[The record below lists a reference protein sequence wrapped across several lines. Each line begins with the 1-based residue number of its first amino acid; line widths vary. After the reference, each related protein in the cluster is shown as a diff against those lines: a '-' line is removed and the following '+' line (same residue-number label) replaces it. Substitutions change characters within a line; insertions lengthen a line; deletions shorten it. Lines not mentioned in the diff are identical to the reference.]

1 MDVKT
6 PYTQRSTEMR
16 EAPSSSP
23 LDSNIPSPT
32 SDSKASTASR
42 RNYGPSTKQPTSTV
56 KRLHT
61 HRTSS
66 SSTNSPIASR
76 ESSPVRLHVRTPSAT
91 RPGGPPPRSRH
102 NSQDI
107 SPSRSASNH
116 HPPSAAA
123 IQRALSAQK
132 TPPLNHV
139 ASEPSIRAPIPQKP
153 LVTSEIRD
161 GPRWPV
167 SPRIRSP
174 PPPRQ
179 SSLLSP
185 RRIDQDLP
193 AINVQ
198 RTSPT
203 AEQRVEGRSA
213 TENESEENLLTPG
226 MRTPARG
233 VSGGSSTLETVQE
246 ISQPN
251 TPSFELDGAIDRASN
266 ATPTLPTEHDLM
278 DGPSIETIKSRPTI
292 VTNESGSESG
302 GKGGDSKMKNITAT
316 ACRPGPLKSF
326 SGPTAGRG
334 KPSGE
339 GSVKNMTVE
348 TETVSSIPQIAL
360 ATGAGGLGVGGSLR
374 AKQST
379 ETIRPRKEKKKARKA
394 PSVTSGTGE
403 QLISRSRLHHHH
415 STRSI
420 SSAYSAR
427 SPDKACGQGPSPRK
441 GSIDSMSP
449 ERTVSEISS
458 RRPSLNLYSAAVL
471 LTRQRPASSKA
482 DIFEAK
488 VASAVDEANSSDS
501 EETFV
506 YESNPPEQ
514 ERPRR
519 FHSRTPSATSMASQ
533 VDARSGL
540 RSMMDT
546 GGHSVAMK
554 KSMKFA
560 NSYNSAGPEMS
571 TEDDGKGT
579 ARSNLGRGTAH
590 HHFSR
595 WGRAGGN
602 GHASLFDNESPFPN
616 AAKSKFTVNPSRQ
629 GSRPTSP
636 RVVNSAR
643 MSLAGSGS
651 GKRTS
656 PIISAYDLDD
666 AADDERTP
674 LISSTVRSARSSRIR
689 RGGAP
694 SRHNEHQRQNR
705 SFCARFAGCMFL
717 SLLILMVV
725 SGAVVFMF
733 ATTQPLANVKVLALK
748 NILASEQDVIVD
760 LQVMARNP
768 NLVAVTIDSMDMV
781 IFAKSKYAGTDSEWW
796 TQPSGRLSW
805 RRGAKQ
811 RRDDPID
818 DPPADGDPNT
828 NPNLEIG
835 HIYYFESPL
844 IFEGSPFQHVSS
856 VSLGEMRILKP
867 GNQTEPRGSER
878 WGRVLQHE
886 FDLIVRGTLKYTLP
900 LSSKARSVGVEGR
913 ATVKPNAADQDPDNV
928 HIIDETHH

>member
-1 MDVKT
+1 MNDK
-6 PYTQRSTEMR
+6 PYIQKSAEMR
-16 EAPSSSP
+16 ETPSPSP
-23 LDSNIPSPT
+23 LDTNIPSPT
-32 SDSKASTASR
+32 SDSKSSTTASKR
-42 RNYGPSTKQPTSTV
+42 SYDTSSRPTV
-56 KRLHT
+56 KRLQT
-61 HRTSS
+61 NRTSS
-66 SSTNSPIASR
+66 ATNSPIGSR
-76 ESSPVRLHVRTPSAT
+76 ESSPVRPQLIRNTSAARSGTPS
-91 RPGGPPPRSRH
+91 RSRK

-107 SPSRSASNH
+107 SPSRSTSNQY
-116 HPPSAAA
+116 PPSAAA
-123 IQRALSAQK
+123 IQRVLSAQK
-132 TPPLNHV
+132 TPSFNHV
-139 ASEPSIRAPIPQKP
+139 ASESSIRTPIPQKP
-153 LVTSEIRD
+153 LVTSEVRD

-174 PPPRQ
+174 PPRQ
-179 SSLLSP
+179 NSLLSP
-185 RRIDQDLP
+185 RRTDQDFP

-198 RTSPT
+198 RTSPA
-203 AEQRVEGRSA
+203 AEQRTEGKSA
-213 TENESEENLLTPG
+213 ADSEPEENLLTPG

-251 TPSFELDGAIDRASN
+251 TPSFELDGAIDRSSN
-266 ATPTLPTEHDLM
+266 GNPTLPTGQDLM
-278 DGPSIETIKSRPTI
+278 DGASVDMLKKPMIIT
-292 VTNESGSESG
+292 TNESGSESG
-302 GKGGDSKMKNITAT
+302 GKGDNKMKNITPT
-316 ACRPGPLKSF
+316 TSRPGPPKSF
-326 SGPTAGRG
+326 SGPSAGRG

-339 GSVKNMTVE
+339 GSAKNMTVE

-360 ATGAGGLGVGGSLR
+360 ATGAGGLGANGSLR

-379 ETIRPRKEKKKARKA
+379 ETIRPRKEKKKSRKA
-394 PSVTSGTGE
+394 PSVTSGT
-403 QLISRSRLHHHH
+403 
-415 STRSI
+415 
-420 SSAYSAR
+420 
-427 SPDKACGQGPSPRK
+427 
-441 GSIDSMSP
+441 
-449 ERTVSEISS
+449 
-458 RRPSLNLYSAAVL
+458 
-471 LTRQRPASSKA
+471 ASSKA

-533 VDARSGL
+533 IDARNGL
-540 RSMMDT
+540 RSMMDN
-546 GGHSVAMK
+546 GNHSVAMK

-560 NSYNSAGPEMS
+560 NSSYNNAPQEMS

-579 ARSNLGRGTAH
+579 SRSNLGRGTAH

-595 WGRAGGN
+595 WGRNGGN

-616 AAKSKFTVNPSRQ
+616 AAKSKFPAHPNRQ

-643 MSLAGSGS
+643 MSNAN

-656 PIISAYDLDD
+656 PISSGYDLDD

-674 LISSTVRSARSSRIR
+674 LIPSTIRSARSSRIR
-689 RGGAP
+689 RGNAP
-694 SRHNEHQRQNR
+694 SSRHIEHQRQNR
-705 SFCARFAGCMFL
+705 SFFARFAGCMFL
-717 SLLILMVV
+717 SLLILLVV
-725 SGAVVFMF
+725 AGAVVFLF

-748 NILASEQDVIVD
+748 NILASEQDVIID
-760 LQVMARNP
+760 LQVIAQNP

-796 TQPSGRLSW
+796 AQPSGRLSW
-805 RRGAKQ
+805 RRGSKHK
-811 RRDDPID
+811 RDDPID
-818 DPPADGDPNT
+818 DPPVDNDPNT

-835 HIYYFESPL
+835 HIYDFESPL
-844 IFEGSPFQHVSS
+844 IFEGSPFQHISS
-856 VSLGEMRILKP
+856 VSVGEMRILKP

-878 WGRVLQHE
+878 WGRALQHE
-886 FDLIVRGTLKYTLP
+886 FELIVRGTLKYTLP

-913 ATVKPNAADQDPDNV
+913 ATVKPNAADQDPDNI
-928 HIIDETHH
+928 HIIDGTHHLFD

>member
-1 MDVKT
+1 MDDKS
-6 PYTQRSTEMR
+6 YTQNTAEMR
-16 EAPSSSP
+16 ETPSPSP
-23 LDSNIPSPT
+23 LDTNIPSPT
-32 SDSKASTASR
+32 SDSKPFASSR
-42 RNYGPSTKQPTSTV
+42 RNYDTSTKPTV
-56 KRLHT
+56 KRLQT
-61 HRTSS
+61 NRASS
-66 SSTNSPIASR
+66 ATNSPIGSR
-76 ESSPVRLHVRTPSAT
+76 ESSPVRPQLRNPSAVRSGTPS
-91 RPGGPPPRSRH
+91 RSRK

-107 SPSRSASNH
+107 SPSRSTSSQ

-123 IQRALSAQK
+123 LQRGLSAQK
-132 TPPLNHV
+132 LPTLNHV

-174 PPPRQ
+174 PPRQ

-185 RRIDQDLP
+185 RKTEQEIP

-203 AEQRVEGRSA
+203 AEQRAEGKSA
-213 TENESEENLLTPG
+213 AESESEENLLTPG

-251 TPSFELDGAIDRASN
+251 TPSFELDGAIDTTTNGS
-266 ATPTLPTEHDLM
+266 PPLPTEQDLM
-278 DGPSIETIKSRPTI
+278 DGASVETLKKPTI

-302 GKGGDSKMKNITAT
+302 GKGDGKMKNTTPTAT
-316 ACRPGPLKSF
+316 RTGPPKSF
-326 SGPTAGRG
+326 SGPAAARG

-339 GSVKNMTVE
+339 GSAKNMTVE

-360 ATGAGGLGVGGSLR
+360 ATGAGGLVSASLR

-379 ETIRPRKEKKKARKA
+379 ETIRPRKEKKKSRKA
-394 PSVTSGTGE
+394 PSVTSGT
-403 QLISRSRLHHHH
+403 
-415 STRSI
+415 
-420 SSAYSAR
+420 
-427 SPDKACGQGPSPRK
+427 
-441 GSIDSMSP
+441 
-449 ERTVSEISS
+449 
-458 RRPSLNLYSAAVL
+458 
-471 LTRQRPASSKA
+471 ASSKA

-533 VDARSGL
+533 IDARNGL
-540 RSMMDT
+540 RSMMDSSN
-546 GGHSVAMK
+546 HSVAMK

-560 NSYNSAGPEMS
+560 NSYNSAGQEMS

-595 WGRAGGN
+595 WGRNGGN

-616 AAKSKFTVNPSRQ
+616 AAKSKFSANPTRQ

-636 RVVNSAR
+636 RVVNTAR
-643 MSLAGSGS
+643 MSMGGNANGR
-651 GKRTS
+651 KTS
-656 PIISAYDLDD
+656 PISSGYDLDD

-674 LISSTVRSARSSRIR
+674 LIPSTIRSTRSSRIR
-689 RGGAP
+689 RGNAP
-694 SRHNEHQRQNR
+694 SSRHMEHQRNNR
-705 SFCARFAGCMFL
+705 SFIARSAGCMFV
-717 SLLILMVV
+717 SLLLLLVAAGLV
-725 SGAVVFMF
+725 AFLF
-733 ATTQPLANVKVLALK
+733 ATTQPLANVKVLALR
-748 NILASEQDVIVD
+748 NILASEQDVIID
-760 LQVMARNP
+760 LQVTAQNP

-796 TQPSGRLSW
+796 TQPPTKFSW
-805 RRGAKQ
+805 RRGFKH
-811 RRDDPID
+811 RRDDPIN
-818 DPPADGDPNT
+818 DPPMDDDPNT

-835 HIYYFESPL
+835 HVYNFESPL
-844 IFEGSPFQHVSS
+844 IFEGSPFKPTSS
-856 VSLGEMRILKP
+856 VSI
-867 GNQTEPRGSER
+867 ER

-900 LSSKARSVGVEGR
+900 LSSKAKSIGVEGR

-928 HIIDETHH
+928 HIIDGTHHLFD

>member
-1 MDVKT
+1 MDDKS
-6 PYTQRSTEMR
+6 YTQKPAEMR
-16 EAPSSSP
+16 ETPSSP

-32 SDSKASTASR
+32 SDSKPFASSR
-42 RNYGPSTKQPTSTV
+42 RNYDTSTKPTV
-56 KRLHT
+56 KRLQT
-61 HRTSS
+61 NRASS
-66 SSTNSPIASR
+66 ATNSPIGSR
-76 ESSPVRLHVRTPSAT
+76 ESSPVRPQLRNPSAVRSGTPS
-91 RPGGPPPRSRH
+91 RSRK

-107 SPSRSASNH
+107 SPSRSTSSQ

-123 IQRALSAQK
+123 IQRGLSAQK
-132 TPPLNHV
+132 LPTLNHV

-174 PPPRQ
+174 PPRQ

-185 RRIDQDLP
+185 RKTEQEIP

-203 AEQRVEGRSA
+203 AEQRAEGKSA
-213 TENESEENLLTPG
+213 ADSESEENLLTPG

-251 TPSFELDGAIDRASN
+251 TPSFELDGAIDTTTQGS
-266 ATPTLPTEHDLM
+266 PTLPAEQDLM
-278 DGPSIETIKSRPTI
+278 DGASVETLKKPTI

-302 GKGGDSKMKNITAT
+302 GKGDNKMKNTTPTAT
-316 ACRPGPLKSF
+316 RTGPPKSF
-326 SGPTAGRG
+326 SGPAAARG

-339 GSVKNMTVE
+339 GSAKNMTVE

-360 ATGAGGLGVGGSLR
+360 ATGAGGLVNGSLR

-379 ETIRPRKEKKKARKA
+379 ETIRPRKEKKKSRKA
-394 PSVTSGTGE
+394 PSVTSGT
-403 QLISRSRLHHHH
+403 
-415 STRSI
+415 
-420 SSAYSAR
+420 
-427 SPDKACGQGPSPRK
+427 
-441 GSIDSMSP
+441 
-449 ERTVSEISS
+449 
-458 RRPSLNLYSAAVL
+458 
-471 LTRQRPASSKA
+471 ASSKA

-533 VDARSGL
+533 IDARNGL
-540 RSMMDT
+540 RSMMDSSN
-546 GGHSVAMK
+546 HSVAMK

-560 NSYNSAGPEMS
+560 NSYNSAGQEMS

-595 WGRAGGN
+595 WGRNGGN

-616 AAKSKFTVNPSRQ
+616 AAKSKFSANPTRQ

-636 RVVNSAR
+636 RVVNTAR
-643 MSLAGSGS
+643 MSMGGNVN
-651 GKRTS
+651 GRKTS
-656 PIISAYDLDD
+656 PISSGYDLDD

-674 LISSTVRSARSSRIR
+674 LIPSTIRSTRSSRIR
-689 RGGAP
+689 RGNAP
-694 SRHNEHQRQNR
+694 SSRHMEHQRNNR
-705 SFCARFAGCMFL
+705 SFIARFAGCMFV
-717 SLLILMVV
+717 SLLLLLVAAGLV
-725 SGAVVFMF
+725 AFLF
-733 ATTQPLANVKVLALK
+733 ATTQPLANVKVLALR
-748 NILASEQDVIVD
+748 NILASEQDVIID
-760 LQVMARNP
+760 LQVTAQNP

-796 TQPSGRLSW
+796 AQPPTKFSW
-805 RRGAKQ
+805 RHGFKH
-811 RRDDPID
+811 RRDDPIN
-818 DPPADGDPNT
+818 DPPMDDDPNT

-835 HIYYFESPL
+835 HIYNFESPL
-844 IFEGSPFQHVSS
+844 IFEGSPFKPTSS
-856 VSLGEMRILKP
+856 VSIGEMRILKP

-900 LSSKARSVGVEGR
+900 LSSKARSIGVEGR
-913 ATVKPNAADQDPDNV
+913 ATVKPNAADQDPDNIHV
-928 HIIDETHH
+928 IDGTHHLFD

>member
-1 MDVKT
+1 MDDKT

-16 EAPSSSP
+16 ETPSPSQ

-32 SDSKASTASR
+32 SDSKPAKASR
-42 RNYGPSTKQPTSTV
+42 RNYEPSARPTV
-56 KRLHT
+56 RRLQS
-61 HRTSS
+61 HRASS
-66 SSTNSPIASR
+66 ATNSPIASR
-76 ESSPVRLHVRTPSAT
+76 ESSPVRPLLRTTSAARSGT
-91 RPGGPPPRSRH
+91 HSRSRN

-123 IQRALSAQK
+123 LQRVLSAQK
-132 TPPLNHV
+132 APTLNHV

-161 GPRWPV
+161 GSRWPV

-174 PPPRQ
+174 PPRQ
-179 SSLLSP
+179 NSLKSP
-185 RRIDQDLP
+185 RRTDQDLP
-193 AINVQ
+193 AINVP
-198 RTSPT
+198 RISPT
-203 AEQRVEGRSA
+203 AESRVEGKPAADS
-213 TENESEENLLTPG
+213 EPEENLLTPG

-233 VSGGSSTLETVQE
+233 MSGGSSTLETVQE

-251 TPSFELDGAIDRASN
+251 TPSFELDGAVDRASN
-266 ATPTLPTEHDLM
+266 GPTTVSTEHDLM
-278 DGPSIETIKSRPTI
+278 DGASIEAIKSRPTI

-302 GKGGDSKMKNITAT
+302 GKGDSKMKNITPTTSRSGA
-316 ACRPGPLKSF
+316 LKSF
-326 SGPTAGRG
+326 SGPAAGRG

-339 GSVKNMTVE
+339 GSAKNMTVE
-348 TETVSSIPQIAL
+348 TETVSSIPQVTL
-360 ATGAGGLGVGGSLR
+360 ATGAGGLGTSGSLR

-379 ETIRPRKEKKKARKA
+379 ETIRPRKEKKKTRKA
-394 PSVTSGTGE
+394 PSVTSGT
-403 QLISRSRLHHHH
+403 
-415 STRSI
+415 
-420 SSAYSAR
+420 
-427 SPDKACGQGPSPRK
+427 
-441 GSIDSMSP
+441 
-449 ERTVSEISS
+449 
-458 RRPSLNLYSAAVL
+458 
-471 LTRQRPASSKA
+471 ASSKA

-533 VDARSGL
+533 IDARNGL
-540 RSMMDT
+540 RSLMDS

-590 HHFSR
+590 HHYSR

-616 AAKSKFTVNPSRQ
+616 AAKSKFSANTSRQ

-643 MSLAGSGS
+643 MSLAGNGNS
-651 GKRTS
+651 KRSS
-656 PIISAYDLDD
+656 PISSAYDLDD

-674 LISSTVRSARSSRIR
+674 LIPSTVRSARSSRIR

-694 SRHNEHQRQNR
+694 RHIEHQRQNR

-781 IFAKSKYAGTDSEWW
+781 IFAKSRYAGTDSEWW
-796 TQPSGRLSW
+796 TQPTGRISW
-805 RRGAKQ
+805 RRGSKQ
-811 RRDDPID
+811 KRDDPID
-818 DPPADGDPNT
+818 DPPVDDDPNT

-835 HIYYFESPL
+835 HIYDFESPL

-886 FDLIVRGTLKYTLP
+886 FDLIIRGTLKYTLP
-900 LSSKARSVGVEGR
+900 LSSKARSIGVEGR

-928 HIIDETHH
+928 HIGDGTHHLFD

>member
-1 MDVKT
+1 MDDK
-6 PYTQRSTEMR
+6 PYIQKSAEMR
-16 EAPSSSP
+16 ETPSPSP
-23 LDSNIPSPT
+23 LDTNIPSPT
-32 SDSKASTASR
+32 SDPKSSTIASR
-42 RNYGPSTKQPTSTV
+42 RTYDTSSRPTV
-56 KRLHT
+56 RRLQT
-61 HRTSS
+61 NRTSS
-66 SSTNSPIASR
+66 ATNSPIGSR
-76 ESSPVRLHVRTPSAT
+76 ESSPVRPQLRNTTSAARSGTPS
-91 RPGGPPPRSRH
+91 RSRK

-107 SPSRSASNH
+107 SPSRSTSNQY
-116 HPPSAAA
+116 PPSAAA
-123 IQRALSAQK
+123 IQRVLSAQK
-132 TPPLNHV
+132 TPHFNHV
-139 ASEPSIRAPIPQKP
+139 ASEASIRTPIPQKP
-153 LVTSEIRD
+153 LVTSEVRD

-174 PPPRQ
+174 PPRQ
-179 SSLLSP
+179 NSLLSP
-185 RRIDQDLP
+185 RRTEPDFP

-198 RTSPT
+198 RTSPA
-203 AEQRVEGRSA
+203 AEPRVEGKSA
-213 TENESEENLLTPG
+213 ADSEPEENLLTPG

-251 TPSFELDGAIDRASN
+251 TPSFELDGAIDGGSHEN
-266 ATPTLPTEHDLM
+266 PTLPTGQDLM
-278 DGPSIETIKSRPTI
+278 DGASVDVLKKPVIIT
-292 VTNESGSESG
+292 TNESGSESG
-302 GKGGDSKMKNITAT
+302 GKGDNKMKNITPT
-316 ACRPGPLKSF
+316 TSRPGPPKSF
-326 SGPTAGRG
+326 SGPSAGRG

-360 ATGAGGLGVGGSLR
+360 ATGAGGLGANGSLR

-379 ETIRPRKEKKKARKA
+379 ETIRPRRDKKKSRKA
-394 PSVTSGTGE
+394 PSVASGT
-403 QLISRSRLHHHH
+403 
-415 STRSI
+415 
-420 SSAYSAR
+420 
-427 SPDKACGQGPSPRK
+427 
-441 GSIDSMSP
+441 
-449 ERTVSEISS
+449 
-458 RRPSLNLYSAAVL
+458 
-471 LTRQRPASSKA
+471 ASSKA

-533 VDARSGL
+533 IDARNGL
-540 RSMMDT
+540 RSMMDN
-546 GGHSVAMK
+546 GSHSVAMK

-560 NSYNSAGPEMS
+560 NSSYNSAPQEMS

-579 ARSNLGRGTAH
+579 SRSNLGRGTAH

-595 WGRAGGN
+595 WGRNGGN

-616 AAKSKFTVNPSRQ
+616 AAKSKFSAHPSRQ

-643 MSLAGSGS
+643 MSNAN

-656 PIISAYDLDD
+656 PISSGYDLDD

-674 LISSTVRSARSSRIR
+674 LIPSTIRSARSSRIR
-689 RGGAP
+689 RGNAP
-694 SRHNEHQRQNR
+694 SSRHIEHQRQSR
-705 SFCARFAGCMFL
+705 SFFARFAGCMFL
-717 SLLILMVV
+717 SLLILLVV
-725 SGAVVFMF
+725 AGAVVFLF

-748 NILASEQDVIVD
+748 NILASEQDVIID
-760 LQVMARNP
+760 LQVIAQNP

-796 TQPSGRLSW
+796 TQPSGRISW
-805 RRGAKQ
+805 RRGTKQ
-811 RRDDPID
+811 KRDDPID
-818 DPPADGDPNT
+818 DPPVDDDPNT

-835 HIYYFESPL
+835 HIYDFESPL
-844 IFEGSPFQHVSS
+844 IFEGSPFQRISS
-856 VSLGEMRILKP
+856 VSVGEMRILKP

-886 FDLIVRGTLKYTLP
+886 FELIVRGTLKYTLP

-913 ATVKPNAADQDPDNV
+913 VTVKPNAADQDPDNI
-928 HIIDETHH
+928 HIIDGTHHLFD

>member
-1 MDVKT
+1 
-6 PYTQRSTEMR
+6 MR
-16 EAPSSSP
+16 ETSSPSSP
-23 LDSNIPSPT
+23 LDTIIPSPT
-32 SDSKASTASR
+32 SDSRPPATTSR
-42 RNYGPSTKQPTSTV
+42 RTYDPSTKPTVRRLQP
-56 KRLHT
+56 
-61 HRTSS
+61 HRAASA
-66 SSTNSPIASR
+66 TNSPIGSR
-76 ESSPVRLHVRTPSAT
+76 ESSPVRPQLRTASAARTSGPS
-91 RPGGPPPRSRH
+91 RSRK

-107 SPSRSASNH
+107 SPSRSASSQ

-123 IQRALSAQK
+123 LQRVLSAQK
-132 TPPLNHV
+132 APTLNHV
-139 ASEPSIRAPIPQKP
+139 ASESSIRAPIPQKP

-174 PPPRQ
+174 PPRQ

-185 RRIDQDLP
+185 RKTDQDLP

-203 AEQRVEGRSA
+203 AEQRAEGKPA
-213 TENESEENLLTPG
+213 ADNESEENLLTPG

-251 TPSFELDGAIDRASN
+251 TPSFELDGAIDSASN
-266 ATPTLPTEHDLM
+266 GTPALPTEQDTM
-278 DGPSIETIKSRPTI
+278 DGASAEILKSKPTI

-302 GKGGDSKMKNITAT
+302 GKGDTKMKSVTPTAS
-316 ACRPGPLKSF
+316 RSGPPKSF
-326 SGPTAGRG
+326 SGPAGRG
-334 KPSGE
+334 KPPGE
-339 GSVKNMTVE
+339 GSAKNMTVE

-360 ATGAGGLGVGGSLR
+360 TTGPGGLGASGSLR

-379 ETIRPRKEKKKARKA
+379 ETIRPRREKKKTRKA

-403 QLISRSRLHHHH
+403 HSISRSRLHHHH
-415 STRSI
+415 SMRSI

-427 SPDKACGQGPSPRK
+427 SPDKACGQGPSPCQ
-441 GSIDSMSP
+441 GSADPMSP
-449 ERTVSEISS
+449 ERKVSEMSS

-533 VDARSGL
+533 IDARNGL
-540 RSMMDT
+540 RSMMDSSV
-546 GGHSVAMK
+546 HSVAMK

-560 NSYNSAGPEMS
+560 NSFNNATPEMS
-571 TEDDGKGT
+571 TEDDGIGT

-595 WGRAGGN
+595 WGRPGGN

-616 AAKSKFTVNPSRQ
+616 AAKSKFSTNPSRQ

-636 RVVNSAR
+636 RVLNSAR
-643 MSLAGSGS
+643 MSLGGNGN
-651 GKRTS
+651 GKKSS
-656 PIISAYDLDD
+656 PITSTYDLDD

-674 LISSTVRSARSSRIR
+674 LIPSTVRSARSSRIR
-689 RGGAP
+689 RGGVLP
-694 SRHNEHQRQNR
+694 SRHMEHQRQNR
-705 SFCARFAGCMFL
+705 SFCARFAGCLFV
-717 SLLILMVV
+717 SLLILMVM
-725 SGAVVFMF
+725 SGAVAFMF
-733 ATTQPLANVKVLALK
+733 ATTQPLSNVKVLALK
-748 NILASEQDVIVD
+748 NILASEQDVIID
-760 LQVMARNP
+760 IQVMAKNP

-796 TQPSGRLSW
+796 TRPSGRFSW

-818 DPPADGDPNT
+818 DPPVGDDPNT

-835 HIYYFESPL
+835 HIYDFESPL
-844 IFEGSPFQHVSS
+844 IFEGSPFQHLSS

-900 LSSKARSVGVEGR
+900 LSSRARSVGVEGR

-928 HIIDETHH
+928 HSIDETHHLFD

>member
-1 MDVKT
+1 MDDKS
-6 PYTQRSTEMR
+6 YTQKPAEMR
-16 EAPSSSP
+16 ETPSSP

-32 SDSKASTASR
+32 SDSKPFASSR
-42 RNYGPSTKQPTSTV
+42 RNYDTSTKPTV
-56 KRLHT
+56 KRLQT
-61 HRTSS
+61 NRASS
-66 SSTNSPIASR
+66 ATNSPIGSR
-76 ESSPVRLHVRTPSAT
+76 ESSPVRPQLRNPSAVRSGTPS
-91 RPGGPPPRSRH
+91 RSRK

-107 SPSRSASNH
+107 SPSRSTSSQ
-116 HPPSAAA
+116 HPPAL
-123 IQRALSAQK
+123 QRGFSAQK
-132 TPPLNHV
+132 LPTLNHV

-174 PPPRQ
+174 PPRQ

-185 RRIDQDLP
+185 RKTEHEIP

-203 AEQRVEGRSA
+203 AEQRADGKSA
-213 TENESEENLLTPG
+213 AESESEENLLTPG

-251 TPSFELDGAIDRASN
+251 TPSFELDGAIDTTTHES
-266 ATPTLPTEHDLM
+266 PTLPTEQDLM
-278 DGPSIETIKSRPTI
+278 DGASVETLKKPTI

-302 GKGGDSKMKNITAT
+302 GKGDTKMKNTTPTAT
-316 ACRPGPLKSF
+316 RTGPPKSF
-326 SGPTAGRG
+326 SGPAAARG

-339 GSVKNMTVE
+339 GSAKNMTVE

-360 ATGAGGLGVGGSLR
+360 ATGAGGLANGSLR

-379 ETIRPRKEKKKARKA
+379 ETIRPRKEKKKSRKA

-403 QLISRSRLHHHH
+403 QSISRSRLLHHH

-427 SPDKACGQGPSPRK
+427 SPDRACGQGPSPRK
-441 GSIDSMSP
+441 GSMDSTSP
-449 ERTVSEISS
+449 ERTLSEISS
-458 RRPSLNLYSAAVL
+458 RRPSLNLYSASLL

-533 VDARSGL
+533 IDARNGL
-540 RSMMDT
+540 RSMMDSSN
-546 GGHSVAMK
+546 HSVAMK

-560 NSYNSAGPEMS
+560 NSYNSAGQEMS

-595 WGRAGGN
+595 WGRNGGN

-616 AAKSKFTVNPSRQ
+616 AAKSKFAANSSRQ

-636 RVVNSAR
+636 RVVNTAR
-643 MSLAGSGS
+643 MSMGGNVN
-651 GKRTS
+651 GRKTS
-656 PIISAYDLDD
+656 PISSGYDLDN

-674 LISSTVRSARSSRIR
+674 LIPSTIRSTRSSRIR
-689 RGGAP
+689 RGNAP
-694 SRHNEHQRQNR
+694 SSRHMEHQRNNR
-705 SFCARFAGCMFL
+705 SFIARFAGCMFV
-717 SLLILMVV
+717 SLLLLLVAAGLV
-725 SGAVVFMF
+725 AFLF
-733 ATTQPLANVKVLALK
+733 ATTQPLANVKVLALR
-748 NILASEQDVIVD
+748 NILASEQDVIID
-760 LQVMARNP
+760 LQVTAQNP

-796 TQPSGRLSW
+796 AQPPTKFSW
-805 RRGAKQ
+805 RRGFKQ
-811 RRDDPID
+811 RRDDPIN
-818 DPPADGDPNT
+818 DPPMDDDPNT

-835 HIYYFESPL
+835 HVYNFESPL
-844 IFEGSPFQHVSS
+844 IFEGSPFKPTSS
-856 VSLGEMRILKP
+856 VSIGEMRILKP

-886 FDLIVRGTLKYTLP
+886 FDLIIRGTLKYTLP
-900 LSSKARSVGVEGR
+900 LSSKARSIGVEGR
-913 ATVKPNAADQDPDNV
+913 ATVKPNAADQDPDNI
-928 HIIDETHH
+928 HIIDGTHHLFD

>member
-1 MDVKT
+1 MDDKS
-6 PYTQRSTEMR
+6 YTQKPAEMR
-16 EAPSSSP
+16 ETPSPSP
-23 LDSNIPSPT
+23 LDTNIPSPT
-32 SDSKASTASR
+32 SDSKPFASSR
-42 RNYGPSTKQPTSTV
+42 RNYDTSTKPTV
-56 KRLHT
+56 KRLQT
-61 HRTSS
+61 NRASS
-66 SSTNSPIASR
+66 ATNSPVGSR
-76 ESSPVRLHVRTPSAT
+76 ESSPVRPQLRNPSAVRSGTPS
-91 RPGGPPPRSRH
+91 RSRK

-107 SPSRSASNH
+107 SPSRSTSSQ

-123 IQRALSAQK
+123 IQRGLSAQK
-132 TPPLNHV
+132 LPTLNHV

-174 PPPRQ
+174 PPRQ

-185 RRIDQDLP
+185 RKTEQEIP

-203 AEQRVEGRSA
+203 AEQRAEGKSA
-213 TENESEENLLTPG
+213 AESESEENLLTPG

-251 TPSFELDGAIDRASN
+251 TPSFELDGAIDTTTQGS
-266 ATPTLPTEHDLM
+266 PTLPTEPDLM
-278 DGPSIETIKSRPTI
+278 DGASVETLKKPTI

-302 GKGGDSKMKNITAT
+302 GKGDAKMKNTTPTAT
-316 ACRPGPLKSF
+316 RTGPPKSF
-326 SGPTAGRG
+326 SGPVAARG

-339 GSVKNMTVE
+339 GSAKNMTVE

-360 ATGAGGLGVGGSLR
+360 ATGAGGLANGSLR

-379 ETIRPRKEKKKARKA
+379 ETIRPRKEKKKSRKA
-394 PSVTSGTGE
+394 PSVTSGT
-403 QLISRSRLHHHH
+403 
-415 STRSI
+415 
-420 SSAYSAR
+420 
-427 SPDKACGQGPSPRK
+427 
-441 GSIDSMSP
+441 
-449 ERTVSEISS
+449 
-458 RRPSLNLYSAAVL
+458 
-471 LTRQRPASSKA
+471 ASSKA

-533 VDARSGL
+533 IDARNGL
-540 RSMMDT
+540 RSMMDSSN
-546 GGHSVAMK
+546 HSVAMK

-560 NSYNSAGPEMS
+560 NSYNSAGQEMS

-595 WGRAGGN
+595 WGRNGGN

-616 AAKSKFTVNPSRQ
+616 AAKSKFAANPTRQ

-636 RVVNSAR
+636 RVVNTAR
-643 MSLAGSGS
+643 MSMSGNVN
-651 GKRTS
+651 GRKTS
-656 PIISAYDLDD
+656 PISSGYDLDD

-674 LISSTVRSARSSRIR
+674 LIPSTIRSTRSSRIR
-689 RGGAP
+689 RGNAP
-694 SRHNEHQRQNR
+694 SSRHMEHQRNSR
-705 SFCARFAGCMFL
+705 SFIARFAGCMFV
-717 SLLILMVV
+717 SLLLLLVAAGLV
-725 SGAVVFMF
+725 AFLF
-733 ATTQPLANVKVLALK
+733 ATTQPLANVKVLALR
-748 NILASEQDVIVD
+748 NILASEQDVIID
-760 LQVMARNP
+760 LQVTAQNP

-796 TQPSGRLSW
+796 AQPPTKFSW
-805 RRGAKQ
+805 RRGFKH
-811 RRDDPID
+811 RRDDPIN
-818 DPPADGDPNT
+818 DPPMDDDPNT

-835 HIYYFESPL
+835 HIYNFESPL
-844 IFEGSPFQHVSS
+844 IFEGSPFKPTSS
-856 VSLGEMRILKP
+856 VSIGEMRILKP

-900 LSSKARSVGVEGR
+900 LSSKARSIGVEGR

-928 HIIDETHH
+928 HVIDGTHHLFD

>member
-1 MDVKT
+1 MDDKS
-6 PYTQRSTEMR
+6 YTQKPAEMR
-16 EAPSSSP
+16 ETPSPSP
-23 LDSNIPSPT
+23 LDTNIPSPT
-32 SDSKASTASR
+32 SDSKPFASSR
-42 RNYGPSTKQPTSTV
+42 RNYDTSTKPTV
-56 KRLHT
+56 KRLQT
-61 HRTSS
+61 NRASS
-66 SSTNSPIASR
+66 ATNSPIGSR
-76 ESSPVRLHVRTPSAT
+76 ESSPVRPQLRNPSAVRSGTPS
-91 RPGGPPPRSRH
+91 RSRK

-107 SPSRSASNH
+107 SPSRSTSSQ

-123 IQRALSAQK
+123 IQRGLSAQK
-132 TPPLNHV
+132 LPTLNHV

-174 PPPRQ
+174 PPRQ

-185 RRIDQDLP
+185 RKTEQEIP

-203 AEQRVEGRSA
+203 AEQRAEGKSA
-213 TENESEENLLTPG
+213 AESESEENLLTPG

-251 TPSFELDGAIDRASN
+251 TPSFELDGAIDTTTQGS
-266 ATPTLPTEHDLM
+266 PTVPTEPDLM
-278 DGPSIETIKSRPTI
+278 DGASVETLKKPTI

-302 GKGGDSKMKNITAT
+302 GKGDTKMKNTTPTAT
-316 ACRPGPLKSF
+316 RTGPPKSF
-326 SGPTAGRG
+326 SGPVAARG

-339 GSVKNMTVE
+339 GSAKNMTVE

-360 ATGAGGLGVGGSLR
+360 ATGAGGLANGSLR

-379 ETIRPRKEKKKARKA
+379 ETIRPRKEKKKSRKA

-403 QLISRSRLHHHH
+403 QSISRSRLLHHH

-427 SPDKACGQGPSPRK
+427 SPDRACGQGPSPRK
-441 GSIDSMSP
+441 GSMDSTSP
-449 ERTVSEISS
+449 ERTISERSS
-458 RRPSLNLYSAAVL
+458 RRPSLNLYSASLL

-533 VDARSGL
+533 IDARNGL
-540 RSMMDT
+540 RSMMDSSN
-546 GGHSVAMK
+546 HSVAMK

-560 NSYNSAGPEMS
+560 NSYNSAGQEMS

-595 WGRAGGN
+595 WGRNGGN

-616 AAKSKFTVNPSRQ
+616 AAKSKFAANPTRQ

-636 RVVNSAR
+636 RVVNTAR
-643 MSLAGSGS
+643 MSMSGNVN
-651 GKRTS
+651 GRKTS
-656 PIISAYDLDD
+656 PISSGYDLDD

-674 LISSTVRSARSSRIR
+674 LIPSTIRSTRSSRIR
-689 RGGAP
+689 RGNAP
-694 SRHNEHQRQNR
+694 SSRHMEHQRNNR
-705 SFCARFAGCMFL
+705 SFIARFAGCMFV
-717 SLLILMVV
+717 SLLLLLVAAGLV
-725 SGAVVFMF
+725 AFLF
-733 ATTQPLANVKVLALK
+733 ATTQPLANVKVLALR
-748 NILASEQDVIVD
+748 NILASEQDVIID
-760 LQVMARNP
+760 LQVTAQNP

-796 TQPSGRLSW
+796 AQPPTKFSW
-805 RRGAKQ
+805 RRGFKH
-811 RRDDPID
+811 RRDDPIN
-818 DPPADGDPNT
+818 DPPMDDDPNT

-835 HIYYFESPL
+835 HIYNFESPL
-844 IFEGSPFQHVSS
+844 IFEGSPFKPTSS
-856 VSLGEMRILKP
+856 VSIGEMRILKP

-900 LSSKARSVGVEGR
+900 LSSKARSIGVEGR

-928 HIIDETHH
+928 HVIDGTHHLFD